1 MGKLGY
7 TWYPKDWG
15 NSDAVFELTLSERGF
30 YRELIDMAM
39 LHDNRIKWNVNLWA
53 RKFNATTDEICDIS
67 DKLCELELIEFR
79 FFENQDKERDAREWL
94 FIPSCEPRL
103 NLVRG
108 GKNGGK
114 KSKKNKPTPKPTPK
128 PNVKPTPN
136 QKKEK
141 RKEIEI
147 TEFWD
152 LYHSISKKLKSDLQP
167 SIKHWDK
174 LTETEKEKAK
184 CNIKAYIDSVN
195 DPKYIVKARTYL
207 ADKKFNDEFNPPI
220 PKKMTKERWD
230 TMNEAERVTYFKN
243 SLKNG

>member
-7 TWYPKDWG
+7 TWYPKDWT
-15 NSDAVFELTLSERGF
+15 NSESVFQLNLTERGL
-30 YRELIDMAM
+30 YRELIDLAM
-39 LHDNRIKWNVNLWA
+39 LNDNKIIINSAVWC
-53 RKFNATTDEICDIS
+53 RKFDIYH
-67 DKLCELELIEFR
+67 DDLWKIIERLRELKLIEIP
-79 FFENQDKERDAREWL
+79 NWDCKDDNIDYQL

-114 KSKKNKPTPKPTPK
+114 KSKKDKPTPKPTPK

-152 LYHSISKKLKSDLQP
+152 LYHSISNKLKSDLQP
-167 SIKHWDK
+167 SIKHWNK
-174 LTETEKEKAK
+174 LTEIEKEKAK
-184 CNIKAYIDSVN
+184 SNIKAYVDSVN

-220 PKKMTKERWD
+220 PKKMTQERWD